1 MKTSFYN
8 NQELNNLQIA
18 SVGTNT
24 QISNKCSIYNPEKLK
39 IGNNVRID
47 DFCLLSG
54 NITIGNNVHISAYT
68 ALYGANAGI
77 FIDDYVALSSRVTVY
92 AVNDD
97 YSGDTLTNPTVENKF
112 KNITELPVYIKNHV
126 IVGST
131 SVILPGVTINEGA
144 AFGSF
149 SFINHDC
156 DPWSINAGIPFKK
169 IKNRSKKLL
178 ELLSNQ
184 QIS

>member
-1 MKTSFYN
+1 MKTSFYSK
-8 NQELNNLQIA
+8 QQLNNLRIA
-18 SVGTNT
+18 SVGKNVH
-24 QISNKCSIYNPEKLK
+24 ISNKCSIYNPEKIK

-92 AVNDD
+92 AINDD
-97 YSGDTLTNPTVENKF
+97 YSGNSLTNPTVDNKF
-112 KNITELPVYIKNHV
+112 KNVTELPVYIKKHV

-156 DPWSINAGIPFKK
+156 EPWSINAGIPFKK
-169 IKNRSKKLL
+169 TKTRSKNLL
-178 ELLSNQ
+178 TYLSTYDKK
-184 QIS
+184 